1 MQRTYLQR
9 AHAKLGTS
17 SSDFGISLSDTD
29 TADNPLSQD
38 MLAKFIESVK
48 SI

>member
-17 SSDFGISLSDTD
+17 SSDFGSLSDTD
-29 TADNPLSQD
+29 TADNPPSQD
-38 MLAKFIESVK
+38 MLAKFIASVK